1 MSIPTTS
8 QSRALVVVKPKP
20 NSLIPAN
27 LGTVDRAAVSLG
39 SAADKMAR
47 GLGWGVDNAT
57 KGILE
62 VLNLLSQ
69 DKHGKEDRC
78 LLLRTL
84 RDALSGDNHLPQLAT
99 ACKHLMKKEAAQTQ
113 LCAFR
118 KIVMFI
124 TNYPGLR
131 RFFLHFKGLEQFK
144 DIKIAV
150 ERLWTRKFTT
160 DNPYRREWEFFYK
173 FALDCILGVT
183 AALSVEQCP
192 IDELG
197 ILWRED
203 QCGILGDLI
212 LEWNTRDFYE
222 ISGLVS
228 MRYIGGILRLP
239 TFWHEDNRNLHQHFT
254 RTLLQ
259 RIRRFLEDV
268 GFGREGPLGCTENV
282 SDIEGIDI
290 VAHAALEGVNR
301 WSHNPT
307 ADAESECWFGEFRKW
322 IIERVQFA
330 DLSGRTEAKK
340 LLRNSSRLA
349 ITLFSEVSHD
359 PVHAAGGRIGVS
371 DAFSPPISDRIRITQ
386 LSPLSTIGTYQ
397 QKLQLY
403 GEQIQA
409 AAQSQSLAQ
418 LQRVREEI
426 ATVISD
432 ILVDLQKHPDSTSSS
447 LKPLEEL
454 STQFTILLG
463 VVIEHIRVHQPGLD
477 DKAINGAD
485 IVQNTPSAN
494 AMKQPAS
501 DVTDPVP
508 NELERSTSSQVRNH
522 VHAQAAPSPDR
533 SSPVTGDSLRQ
544 SRPTMVKPTQGNQD
558 TKTRFHKLLSNF
570 GVDPVIKI
578 QGYPVDSFA
587 LYQLSNRFDRSNSPS
602 HPSKFRMIGAQL
614 GLPSENGHAL
624 LQIANELQE
633 YTRKILSTVE
643 NALRM
648 QQQSPSRAAGYG
660 TSKPT
665 NPKRALHTKSA
676 KDLIN
681 GWPDD
686 QLRRTIPQ
694 RNGSIASS
702 AGKEPLLPGTKRE
715 KSTPPDVFTTLPL
728 SRPPS
733 LLSMRQTGSFPRKS
747 LPQEE
752 SFDIRA
758 ESVDFTA
765 HTRSK
770 EIEVSPTRLQVDQ
783 EDTEQDESGST
794 HQDQSHPRVYQ
805 AAGDDDGIH
814 PQIEPE
820 IDLSARQP
828 NPAPPQTTKYVP
840 AWRSVRIQPPVTMP
854 IRWPPFDFI
863 EQEING

>member
-1 MSIPTTS
+1 
-8 QSRALVVVKPKP
+8 
-20 NSLIPAN
+20 
-27 LGTVDRAAVSLG
+27 
-39 SAADKMAR
+39 MAR

-69 DKHGKEDRC
+69 DKHGKENRC

-84 RDALSGDNHLPQLAT
+84 RDALSGDNRLPQLAT
-99 ACKHLMKKEAAQTQ
+99 ACKHLMKYTLQKEAAQTQ

-118 KIVMFI
+118 KIVMFT

-131 RFFLHFKGLEQFK
+131 RFFLHFKGLEQVK
-144 DIKIAV
+144 DIKTAV

-203 QCGILGDLI
+203 QCGILGDLM

-254 RTLLQ
+254 RTLFQ

-290 VAHAALEGVNR
+290 MAHAALEGVNR

-307 ADAESECWFGEFRKW
+307 ADAESECWLGEFRKV
-322 IIERVQFA
+322 IE
-330 DLSGRTEAKK
+330 LLLTSEAKK

-371 DAFSPPISDRIRITQ
+371 EAFSPPISDRIRITQ

-397 QKLQLY
+397 QKLQRY
-403 GEQIQA
+403 GEQVQA

-418 LQRVREEI
+418 LQQVREEI

-432 ILVDLQKHPDSTSSS
+432 ILVELQKHPDSTSSS

-454 STQFTILLG
+454 STQFTVLLG
-463 VVIEHIRVHQPGLD
+463 VVIEHIGVHQPGLD
-477 DKAINGAD
+477 DKAVNGAD
-485 IVQNTPSAN
+485 IVQNAPSAN

-522 VHAQAAPSPDR
+522 VHAQAAPSSNR

-544 SRPTMVKPTQGNQD
+544 SRLTMVKPTKRNQD
-558 TKTRFHKLLSNF
+558 IKTRFHKLLSNF

-578 QGYPVDSFA
+578 QGYPVDSFV
-587 LYQLSNRFDRSNSPS
+587 LYQLNNRFDKSNSPS

-624 LQIANELQE
+624 PQTANELQE
-633 YTRKILSTVE
+633 HTRKILSTVE

-648 QQQSPSRAAGYG
+648 QQQSPPQATSSRP
-660 TSKPT
+660 SELT
-665 NPKRALHTKSA
+665 NPKPALHTKSV

-681 GWPDD
+681 EWSDD
-686 QLRRTIPQ
+686 QVRRTIPQ

-702 AGKEPLLPGTKRE
+702 AGEEPRLPGIERE
-715 KSTPPDVFTTLPL
+715 KSTPPDVSTTISL

-733 LLSMRQTGSFPRKS
+733 LLSMRQTGSFSRKS

-752 SFDIRA
+752 DSDIRA

-765 HTRSK
+765 HTGSK
-770 EIEVSPTRLQVDQ
+770 EIDVSPTRLQVDQ
-783 EDTEQDESGST
+783 EDTENDESGSR

-828 NPAPPQTTKYVP
+828 NLAPPQTTKYVP
-840 AWRSVRIQPPVTMP
+840 AWRSVRIQPPVMMP
-854 IRWPPFDFI
+854 IQWPPVDFI